1 MPPFLKKLFGRAPGS
16 GLGAERSWIDWAA
29 FDSAVE
35 RSPVPTIFVMVMV
48 WAVSAVVLIL
58 SGQQQRE
65 PLDWL
70 VGQQAPYTILAGT
83 NFSYVDRAATDK
95 ARDAAEA
102 EASEY
107 FKLDSERSN
116 KITRNFADFVA
127 YVETRLDDRETKR
140 QHGVVQDSLP
150 AKLAS
155 EISPTLC
162 EAIRREYRRG
172 TTYAAFH
179 DQLNRIVKRGI
190 LGSDVQRSKG
200 KDDAQR
206 NIRIVDNSGRISL
219 QLRKFS
225 DFHTPATAAELLANS
240 LFPTDKNCGAE
251 FRRAALK
258 LIGDNG
264 NLNCDHELTT
274 ESREQA
280 RKKIPDVIKEKQKGE
295 VLIAK
300 GTLFDA
306 AKKEIIAAER
316 EALPPVGDLW
326 RTAATVLIWS
336 LLLLGAAIAF
346 QYWLDPCCFGDNRR
360 IIVLGLTVIAALVL
374 NDQTLGYFEYLLRQD
389 KIKSDDLLVAAVPIA
404 LAPAMISVLLDRRAA
419 IGAGAYV
426 AAITAM
432 MIMPERSFEL
442 ALRWTAVTTVTAL
455 LVSRVD
461 NYRAFFLHTL
471 VASIGATWL
480 ICLDRLFLTNN
491 CKDFLQNAVWVIFCS
506 GFAAAVLSLALIFFL
521 EVVGNF
527 STRMSL
533 MVLCD
538 CNHPLLE
545 RMKREAPGTMA
556 HSMAVATLSEDAARA
571 IGANPLIAKAG
582 ALFHDV
588 GKLTMPQYFT
598 ENNPDSALQHLNLNP
613 QMSSIIIRD
622 HVKEGLLLARR
633 YRLCR
638 EVRDIIATHH
648 GDDLVR
654 YFYNKM
660 LENAKNDTS
669 APPVLESQ
677 FRYGGEPPRGIEA
690 TIVSLADACEAA
702 SRSLEHP
709 TPERIRDLV
718 GKIFL
723 GRFQGG
729 QLRRSLLPLADLEK
743 VRESFIATL
752 SSARHGRVSY
762 DTPAAAEQKGT
773 RSETALPVAQSAPSA
788 SPKK

>member
-1 MPPFLKKLFGRAPGS
+1 MPPFLKKLFGRAPGN
-16 GLGAERSWIDWAA
+16 GHGAERTWIDWEA
-29 FDSAVE
+29 FDAAVE
-35 RSPVPTIFVMVMV
+35 RSPVPAVFVMVMV

-58 SGQQQRE
+58 AGQQQRD

-70 VGQQAPYTILAGT
+70 EGQHAPYTIYAGV

-95 ARDAAEA
+95 ARDTAEA

-127 YVETRLDDRETKR
+127 YVETRLDDREAKR
-140 QHGVVQDSLP
+140 QHSAVQDSLP
-150 AKLAS
+150 AKVAS

-172 TTYAAFH
+172 TTYAAFLQ
-179 DQLNRIVKRGI
+179 QLKRIVNRGI
-190 LGSDVQRSKG
+190 LSSGAQMHNG
-200 KDDAQR
+200 KDAAQK
-206 NIRIVDNSGRISL
+206 NVRIVDNSGRISL

-225 DFHTPATAAELLANS
+225 DFHTPEAAAELLANS
-240 LFPTDKNCGAE
+240 LFPSDENCCAE
-251 FRRAALK
+251 FRKAARK

-264 NLNCDHELTT
+264 NLSCDHELTS
-274 ESREQA
+274 EAREQA
-280 RKKIPDVIKEKQKGE
+280 RKKIPDVIIEKQKGE
-295 VLIAK
+295 LLIAK

-306 AKKEIIAAER
+306 AKKEMIAAER
-316 EALPPVGDLW
+316 EALPHAGDL
-326 RTAATVLIWS
+326 RSVATMLIWS

-346 QYWLDPCCFGDNRR
+346 QYWLNPRCFGDNRR

-374 NDQTLGYFEYLLRQD
+374 NYQTLDFFEYLLRQD
-389 KIKSDDLLVAAVPIA
+389 KINSEGLLVAAVPIA

-471 VASIGATWL
+471 VASIAATWL
-480 ICLDRLFLTNN
+480 ICLDLVLQTNPMKFLG
-491 CKDFLQNAVWVIFCS
+491 DAAWVIFCS
-506 GFAAAVLSLALIFFL
+506 GFAAAALSLALIFIL

-527 STRMSL
+527 STTMSL

-556 HSMAVATLSEDAARA
+556 HSMAVAALSEDAARA

-588 GKLTMPQYFT
+588 GKLVMPQYFT

-622 HVKEGLLLARR
+622 HVKEGMLLARR
-633 YRLCR
+633 YRLFR

-660 LENAKNDTS
+660 LENAKNDSS
-669 APPVLESQ
+669 APPVQESQ

-729 QLRRSLLPLADLEK
+729 QLRRSLLSFADLEK

-762 DTPAAAEQKGT
+762 DAPAAAEQKGT
-773 RSETALPVAQSAPSA
+773 RSETALPVAQPAPAA
-788 SPKK
+788 SSEK